1 MEVIREKIA
10 AYMEA
15 LKLRGV
21 SQNTA
26 VSYGRDLRRLADY
39 LEAAGC
45 TQLEML
51 SEAHLQA
58 YVRDMEKE
66 NKRPSTIARSAASMK
81 AFFQYLEQKEKLSA
95 VRLRI

>member
-1 MEVIREKIA
+1 MYNDRKGKGLVSMEVIREKIA

-45 TQLEML
+45 TQL
-51 SEAHLQA
+51 
-58 YVRDMEKE
+58 
-66 NKRPSTIARSAASMK
+66 
-81 AFFQYLEQKEKLSA
+81 
-95 VRLRI
+95 